1 MKFGEVPGEIIDIE
15 ADEKLFA
22 ATAVFDTDGGGSVS
36 ASCSGGNA
44 AEDAAEDAS
53 EDAAEQ
59 AAQPLHA
66 SVGATSNENMLIWL
80 GLPYIAVMER
90 GDVPGPHGRIK
101 LWIECMGHSMSRCR
115 KRLPRLPP
123 DHWRRVLAS
132 IHLSEKANV
141 ALHSDGGD
149 CVNNAYALIDHPG
162 IVAKTHVNHS
172 EKEWTRQVRLPRRR
186 QGIAGDQLVEA
197 AWKLIRPYTKHIG
210 CLNDVELELAVREGQ
225 WHVVIGSGA
234 DAYRLWCS
242 ATRSLRA
249 WLEAEQEGGLQEQV
263 FAFPQAEETA
273 VRLLRNGDRTPLRQR
288 VRNALKKAGG
298 LVAHKE
304 KNDRRRARSPEV
316 NESSTCDEACEEEL
330 RCGATFGD

>member
-1 MKFGEVPGEIIDIE
+1 MS
-15 ADEKLFA
+15 
-22 ATAVFDTDGGGSVS
+22 TDGNDRECQEHAIQSMETS
-36 ASCSGGNA
+36 SDGNGFVGR
-44 AEDAAEDAS
+44 
-53 EDAAEQ
+53 EQ

-123 DHWRRVLAS
+123 DHWRHVLAS

-263 FAFPQAEETA
+263 FAFPRAEETA

-304 KNDRRRARSPEV
+304 KKDRRRARSPEV
-316 NESSTCDEACEEEL
+316 NESSTCDEAFEEEL